1 MNPNNNFNNMN
12 FNDPNQMPFG
22 FNNPNF
28 QPNLMNNDNNINNS
42 MMMDQTA
49 MRVKNI
55 IEPYQKKIKELEEII
70 RQKDFQIS
78 VLKEKLSNFNFNQ
91 NQGINVPNFNINNNI
106 NMNNQMMNQGFANNI
121 EPQINVRFIDDNNEE
136 MVLKFGKYR
145 KTTKL
150 FEKYLMNKYNEINLR
165 YYKFSFEDNKEL
177 IPGCTLEQNRITNN
191 SIIRVKTKNNLIR
204 LIFDYDAKKNII
216 VTLEESTSVCL
227 AIIYFLFELGRED
240 LILNIITNEL
250 PFYFIFNAS
259 QINIKSKETIKA
271 SFGNLAKIAV
281 RITGNIIG

>member
-12 FNDPNQMPFG
+12 FNEPNQMPFG

-106 NMNNQMMNQGFANNI
+106 NMNNQMMNQGFADYI

-136 MVLKFGKYR
+136 MVLKFGIYR

-165 YYKFSFEDNKEL
+165 DYKFSFEDNKEL

-191 SIIRVKTKNNLIR
+191 SIIRVKN
-204 LIFDYDAKKNII
+204 
-216 VTLEESTSVCL
+216 LEESTSVCL

-240 LILNIITNEL
+240 LILNLITNEL

-259 QINIKSKETIKA
+259 RINIKSKETIKA
-271 SFGNLAKIAV
+271 SFGNLAKITV
-281 RITGNIIG
+281 FG